1 VPFFGSIAAEQRQL
15 AGIVIPA
22 SCFSIMPHRPVLTFI
37 TKDGGCGLCDDAYEE
52 VEDAK
57 EYVDFD
63 VETVRL
69 SERDREWEKYKNDF
83 PVILI
88 DGKFA
93 FKHRTTRDLLIR
105 KLTQAAKPKA
115 WWKFWS

>member
-1 VPFFGSIAAEQRQL
+1 
-15 AGIVIPA
+15 
-22 SCFSIMPHRPVLTFI
+22 MTHRPVLRFI
-37 TKDGGCGLCDDAYEE
+37 TKDGGCGLCDDAFVEI
-52 VEDAK
+52 EDAK

-63 VETVRL
+63 LEIVRL
-69 SERDREWEKYKNDF
+69 SEGDAEWEHYKDDF

-105 KLTQAAKPKA
+105 KLRQSAKPKPK
-115 WWKFWS
+115 WKFWA